1 MNKVSAAQA
10 SQMMKLAAENL
21 RALSE
26 DNVGLRT
33 ENDELKTK
41 VASFEKRERAEKI
54 AKTMED
60 KGLESELSFEEK
72 VAGLLKRD
80 NLDVVEEAVGMS
92 APQMKIASVH
102 EDGSA
107 SIISTDGDIHG
118 SSAEQNFAASLASME

>member
-10 SQMMKLAAENL
+10 GQMMKLAAENL

-26 DNVGLRT
+26 ENTGLKS

-41 VASFEKRERAEKI
+41 VASFERRERAEKI
-54 AKTMED
+54 AKTMEN

-80 NLDVVEEAVGMS
+80 NLDVIEEAVGMS

-102 EDGSA
+102 EDAGSVG
-107 SIISTDGDIHG
+107 STEGDIHG
-118 SSAEQNFAASLASME
+118 ESATANFAAQLASMD